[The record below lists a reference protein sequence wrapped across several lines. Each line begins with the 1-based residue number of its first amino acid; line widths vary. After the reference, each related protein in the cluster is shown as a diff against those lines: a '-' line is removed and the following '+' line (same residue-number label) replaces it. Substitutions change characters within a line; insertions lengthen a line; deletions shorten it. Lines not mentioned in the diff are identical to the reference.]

1 MPELLFFRDG
11 ELQMRAALR
20 QERTSIGRAPQS
32 DFVVPDREVSRSQ
45 CEIVQRGSGYALV
58 DLSGNGTPVTKRHAT
73 ATGTLLKDGDEIY
86 LGTFSIVFS
95 AAEAPVPPE
104 PTSPARHRGNRTAIA
119 RRGESAAVRTSL
131 RVRLPEGET
140 VIPLRPENG
149 YAIVLGSDPRGTVQL
164 ELKDEFVSAN
174 HCKIAWKDRWVLTDL
189 ASRNGTFVD
198 GVRVLECVLS
208 GNAQVRIGETLVLFE
223 QELSGSGRDQPLPG
237 LVSRDPSMRPV
248 IELVQRIAPS
258 QVPMAIHGE
267 TGAGK
272 EVIARAIHLLSS
284 RRDGPF
290 VALNCG
296 AIPAETVESELFGHE
311 KGAFTGADRARPGAF
326 TEANGGTL
334 FLDEVGELPLQTQV
348 KLLRVLERGEIRRV
362 GGSRTEEVSV
372 RIVSATHRDLSAAVT
387 ERSFREDLYYRL
399 FVAPVELPPL
409 RQRLGDVMPL
419 AEFFAAGFT
428 PGQPP
433 PTFASPARARLEGH
447 SWPGN
452 VRELR
457 NVVQMAL
464 LNRTSG
470 TITADD
476 IILRPPPKLHAADS
490 LRLVGRSM
498 DEIEREAYR
507 LSLLRHNGDRVAVI
521 KELGVSRSTFFRK
534 MDEYGLSS
542 GVHRVRDQAE

>member
-20 QERTSIGRAPQS
+20 QDRTSIGRAPQS
-32 DFVVPDREVSRSQ
+32 DFVVPDRTVSRSQ
-45 CEIVQRGSGYALV
+45 CEIVRKGTGYALV
-58 DLSGNGTPVTKRHAT
+58 DLSGNGTHVTKRHAT
-73 ATGTLLKDGDEIY
+73 AAGTALKDGDEIH
-86 LGTFSIVFS
+86 LGTFSVVFS
-95 AAEAPVPPE
+95 AADAPVPPE
-104 PTSPARHRGNRTAIA
+104 PTSPVRSRGRTSIA
-119 RRGESAAVRTSL
+119 RRGEPVASRTSL
-131 RVRLPEGET
+131 RVRLPEGES
-140 VIPLRPENG
+140 VIPLRPEAG
-149 YAIVLGSDPRGTVQL
+149 YMIVLGSDPRGPVQL

-174 HCKIAWKDRWVLTDL
+174 HCRIAWKDRWTLTDL
-189 ASRNGTFVD
+189 GSRNGTFVD

-208 GNAQVRIGETLVLFE
+208 GTAQIRIGEALVQFD
-223 QELSGSGRDQPLPG
+223 QELPAGAKDQPLPG
-237 LVSRDPSMRPV
+237 LVSRDPAMRPV
-248 IELVQRIAPS
+248 IEMVRRIAPS
-258 QVPMAIHGE
+258 HVPMAIHGE
-267 TGAGK
+267 TGTGK
-272 EVIARAIHLLSS
+272 EVIARAIHLLSP

-311 KGAFTGADRARPGAF
+311 KGAFTGADRSRPGAF
-326 TEANGGTL
+326 SEANGGTL

-362 GGSRTEEVSV
+362 GGSGTEEVNV
-372 RIVSATHRDLSAAVT
+372 RIVSATHRDLSTAVL

-409 RQRLGDVMPL
+409 RQRLGDVVPL
-419 AEFFAAGFT
+419 AEFFAAAFT

-433 PTFASPARARLEGH
+433 PGFANAARARLEGH

-464 LNRTSG
+464 LNRTSS
-470 TITADD
+470 TIAAED
-476 IILRPPPKLHAADS
+476 IILRPPPRLHATES
-490 LRLVGRSM
+490 LRIVGKSM

-507 LSLLRHNGDRVAVI
+507 LALLRHSGDRAAVI

-534 MDEYGLSS
+534 MDEYGLTS
-542 GVHRVRDQAE
+542 GLHRIRQQSE